1 MSKSV
6 IVYIHKDDM
15 APLVDGCREVKAYTL
30 LGLYGRDP
38 SDYFQAAVAT
48 EKLEPGPEPG
58 VFEIP
63 VNEHYLSIGG
73 EPNDS

>member
-1 MSKSV
+1 MARSV
-6 IVYIHKDDM
+6 VVYIHKDDT
-15 APLVDGCREVKAYTL
+15 APFVDRYREVKAYTL
-30 LGLYGRDP
+30 PGLYGRNP
-38 SDYFQAAVAT
+38 SDYFQAVVAAD
-48 EKLEPGPEPG
+48 ELEPGPEPG